1 MARVF
6 LADCQPLFNEALEAL
21 ITRDGRNQV
30 VGQASTAIQVTD
42 SVVQLGPDLVVLDA
56 DLGLTSRPTLV
67 ETLLLELPGSKMILL
82 AQETDI
88 DLILLAIR
96 AGALGV
102 VGKKSGTQTVL
113 RAVQAVLDG
122 EGVVPRSMLPELF
135 RRLIDLG
142 DRTSDTPL
150 NRLSKRERE
159 VLTLLGRGWSNA
171 RIGEELYISPHTVR
185 THVQNILQKL
195 EMHSKLEAATFAMQ
209 HELASRRPAGGGVTK
224 LSKRRPAGAAAGAAA
239 AREPR
244 TAS

>member
-21 ITRDGRNQV
+21 ITRDGRNEV
-30 VGQASTAIQVTD
+30 VGQASTAAQVTD
-42 SVVQLGPDLVVLDA
+42 SVLQLEPHLVVLDA

-67 ETLLLELPGSKMILL
+67 ETLLAELPDTKLILL

-88 DLILLAIR
+88 DLLLLAIR

-142 DRTSDTPL
+142 DRASETPL
-150 NRLSKRERE
+150 NRLSPRERE
-159 VLTLLGRGWSNA
+159 VLALLGRGWSNA

-209 HELASRRPAGGGVTK
+209 HEIATRRPRADGEVTK
-224 LSKRRPAGAAAGAAA
+224 LAERRSAASSNGAAK
-239 AREPR
+239 EPK